1 MLQKRLIR
9 GARIWAQA
17 EQIWIILSGFVM
29 FSRVESEGPKTI
41 TYGELA
47 KLMGYDSA
55 LAGHT
60 LGRPLELIG
69 RLCLRS
75 GLPPLNVIVVS
86 KETGFPGAEVLLRP
100 GSSVATDQQAVA
112 AVDWFSWRAPTAN
125 SFRTIWEE
133 RGAKTSN
140 MAEMS

>member
-1 MLQKRLIR
+1 MLQKRLTR
-9 GARIWAQA
+9 GARVWAQA
-17 EQIWIILSGFVM
+17 EQMWTILSGFVM
-29 FSRVESEGPKTI
+29 FSGATAGQPITI

-75 GLPPLNVIVVS
+75 GLPPLNVVVVS
-86 KETGFPGAEVLLRP
+86 KETGFPGAEVLLRS
-100 GSSVATDQQAVA
+100 GSNVAADQQAVA
-112 AVDWFSWRAPTAN
+112 AVDWFSWRAPSAN
-125 SFRTIWEE
+125 TFRTIWEE
-133 RGAKTSN
+133 RSAETSTMAKTG
-140 MAEMS
+140 